1 MWRSEGCGCMWRS
14 FRRQQGA
21 DRKRGAIGLYRGG
34 PLGRGEERAGVMFLV
49 ADEVV
54 SMIGE
59 MCVM

>member
-1 MWRSEGCGCMWRS
+1 MWRS

-21 DRKRGAIGLYRGG
+21 DRKRGDIGLYRGG